1 MKVSEILA
9 GSHKAFPSIE
19 IVPPLRGITK
29 DELLDSIAP
38 FMEFKPK
45 YINVTSHRDEF
56 EYREAEDGTFSRHL
70 IRNRISE
77 TTVCAAIMSKYDVE
91 VVPHLIC
98 GGNTKEEIESRLDNL
113 AFMGINNI
121 VALRGD
127 SMTGEKRFSPTPG
140 GYSYASELVEGIR
153 SYQGS
158 NAYRR
163 SRGLQTDDRYFCI
176 GVGGYPEKH
185 FEAANIETDILNLKK
200 KVDAGADYIIT
211 QMFFDNKVYYDFVD
225 RCRAAGI
232 TVPVI
237 PGLKP
242 ISTPKQLTTLPEAFS
257 LDIPVE
263 LTDAISKV
271 KNDKDAVYQLGRE
284 WCTMQCKDLIAN
296 GVPAVHFYTMGKSE
310 NITQI
315 LRECF

>member
-271 KNDKDAVYQLGRE
+271 KNDKDAVYQIGRD